1 MIYLAA
7 SLVALYVAAFALT
20 VVPQKRRVEI
30 EYRLLH
36 PSEPPVSRA
45 MLDHLEQIGVEERY
59 RPMYVDAWR
68 VHRIATVA
76 KARANVDRN

>member
-1 MIYLAA
+1 
-7 SLVALYVAAFALT
+7 
-20 VVPQKRRVEI
+20 
-30 EYRLLH
+30 
-36 PSEPPVSRA
+36 